1 MSAQENILGSMPMN
15 RLVFH
20 MSWPIMLSML
30 TQAIYNLIDS
40 IYVAQLSDAAFLAL
54 SYAFPVQSLL
64 TAFCVGIGVGF
75 SALLGKRLG
84 EQNLDRANQVILHGF
99 LLYFLCWLLFLL
111 FGLSACH
118 FYLEACTQRDQV
130 IRLGKEYLQII
141 CVFSAGVCIQ
151 FPCERILQSTGY
163 PAGFMIVQGSG
174 ALINLI
180 LDPILIFAFDLGVAG
195 AAIATVT
202 GQIIGGLIGVFLLYR
217 IRNELP
223 LSFSCFRFSPPLVKE
238 MAQIAVPAVFMQ
250 SLSSIMSFGLNAIL
264 NLWCE
269 TAVWVLGVYFKL
281 QTFVFMPIFSISN
294 GMISIIS
301 FNYGA
306 KAKNRI
312 SEAVRF
318 GLTAATSTALLG
330 ALLLWCCAAP
340 LLTHCF
346 QAGTLALELGVPT
359 LRMTALAFPV
369 AAISLVLSSVFQ
381 ALGRS
386 AHSLYIA
393 LLRQIILLLP
403 ITALLVRYLPQWTF
417 LSFLAAELLSCAATI
432 ILYRKLHRDCIQS
445 IK

>member
-1 MSAQENILGSMPMN
+1 
-15 RLVFH
+15 

-30 TQAIYNLIDS
+30 TQAIYNLVDS

-84 EQNLDRANQVILHGF
+84 EKNMEGANQVILHGF
-99 LLYFLCWLLFLL
+99 VLYLLCWMMFLL
-111 FGLSACH
+111 FGLLACN
-118 FYLEACTQRDQV
+118 FYLQTCTQTEQV

-141 CVFSAGVCIQ
+141 SIFSIGVCIQ
-151 FPCERILQSTGY
+151 FPCERILQSAGH

-180 LDPILIFAFDLGVAG
+180 LDPILIFVFDLGITG
-195 AAIATVT
+195 AAIATVI
-202 GQIIGGLIGVFLLYR
+202 GQIAGGLIGFFLLLR
-217 IRNELP
+217 IRRELP
-223 LSFSCFRFSPPLVKE
+223 ISLSRFCFSLPLMEE
-238 MAQIAVPAVFMQ
+238 MSCIAAPAVLMQ
-250 SLSSIMSFGLNAIL
+250 SLSSFMSFGFNAIL

-269 TAVWVLGVYFKL
+269 TAVWALGVYFKL

-294 GMISIIS
+294 GLISIIS

-312 SEAVRF
+312 SESVLF
-318 GLTAATSTALLG
+318 GLKTAVITALLG
-330 ALLLWCCAAP
+330 AFLLWCCAAP
-340 LLTHCF
+340 LLTYCF
-346 QAGTLALELGVPT
+346 QAGALALELGTPA
-359 LRMTALAFPV
+359 LRMAALSFPV
-369 AAISLVLSSVFQ
+369 AAVSLVLSSAFQ

-386 AHSLYIA
+386 IYSLYIS

-403 ITALLVRYLPQWTF
+403 AAFLLVQHLPQWTF
-417 LSFLAAELLSCAATI
+417 MSFFAAELFSCAAAI

-445 IK
+445 IE